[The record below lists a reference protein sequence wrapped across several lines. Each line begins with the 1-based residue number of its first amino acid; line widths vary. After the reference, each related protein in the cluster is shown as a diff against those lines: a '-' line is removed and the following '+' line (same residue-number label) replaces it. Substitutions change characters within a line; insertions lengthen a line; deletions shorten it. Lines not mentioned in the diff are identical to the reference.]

1 MLVNQ
6 TRQSIDTLFKTLLL
20 LCLCSLVSG
29 CQTTVQSNIRPD
41 YDFENN
47 KDTGLIIGTVSHPE
61 DVDDIVFSIFRI
73 NYYSGNPKA
82 VLKFRERSFLYSG
95 HPAEF
100 EFEDAG
106 NKGKLFVLE
115 FPAGEHS
122 VDYYEIQAGFYGWQ
136 PKTAPTP
143 LEFNI
148 QPGEISYLGNFHM
161 QTLKG
166 KFLAGEFQLG
176 GIPVINDQSDR
187 DIQLFRKLYP
197 DFSAHN
203 IKLNVLHE
211 GRWTNEL
218 TEPDVIVIPV
228 SE

>member
-29 CQTTVQSNIRPD
+29 CQTTVLSNIRTD
-41 YDFENN
+41 YDFKSN
-47 KDTGLIIGTVSHPE
+47 KDTGLIVGTVSHPK
-61 DVDDIVFSIFRI
+61 DTDSITFSMFHI

-82 VLKFRERSFLYSG
+82 LLNFRERGIFYYG

-100 EFEDAG
+100 EFEDSG

-115 FPAGEHS
+115 LPAGEHS
-122 VDYYEIQAGFYGWQ
+122 VDYWQ
-136 PKTAPTP
+136 IANGYNRWYPKSAPSP
-143 LEFNI
+143 LEFMI
-148 QPGEISYLGNFHM
+148 QPGEVLYLGNFHM
-161 QTLKG
+161 QI
-166 KFLAGEFQLG
+166 
-176 GIPVINDQSDR
+176 IPPKKWYKVLDEGFPLIRDKNER
-187 DIQLFRKLYP
+187 DIQLFRELYP
-197 DFSAHN
+197 SFSARN

>member
-1 MLVNQ
+1 MLVSQ
-6 TRQSIDTLFKTLLL
+6 TRQSIDTLFKILLL

-61 DVDDIVFSIFRI
+61 DVDDIVFSMFHI
-73 NYYSGNPKA
+73 NHYSGNPKGT
-82 VLKFRERSFLYSG
+82 LEFRERSFLYSG

-115 FPAGEHS
+115 FPAGEHA
-122 VDYYEIQAGFYGWQ
+122 VDYWSIQAGFYGWQ
-136 PKTAPTP
+136 PKSAPTP
-143 LEFNI
+143 LGFNI
-148 QPGEISYLGNFHM
+148 QSGEILYLGNFHM
-161 QTLKG
+161 QTTKG
-166 KFLAGEFQLG
+166 KYWAGEFQDG

-187 DIQLFRKLYP
+187 DVQLFRELYP
-197 DFSAHN
+197 DFSARN